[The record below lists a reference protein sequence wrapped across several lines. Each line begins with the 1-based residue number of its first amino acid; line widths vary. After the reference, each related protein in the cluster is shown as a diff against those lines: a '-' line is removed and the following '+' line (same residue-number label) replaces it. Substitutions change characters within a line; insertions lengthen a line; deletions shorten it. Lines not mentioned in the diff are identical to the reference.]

1 MLEIWEYPAHV
12 ETLWLQFLTS
22 LSNTW
27 KDSNKYQHKYESM
40 QNSIWHAIADVD
52 TVHMLLTWKPCDC
65 IKNSHFFWGNA
76 CLKGQ
81 CCWTD
86 EVCFCLKSFPCVL
99 CLTYVYM
106 LIFIVKGQNASL
118 GGLAIHVLFFLILS
132 GLTFPSITNERGHG
146 NYSLS
151 SFSCPSV
158 RGDTKF
164 WPVTQSM
171 IARIIKRV
179 HSGPKKTQMF
189 SSSPF
194 P

>member
-1 MLEIWEYPAHV
+1 MH
-12 ETLWLQFLTS
+12 
-22 LSNTW
+22 
-27 KDSNKYQHKYESM
+27 
-40 QNSIWHAIADVD
+40 NSFWHAISLCTFCSRGNHVIASRRRESLK
-52 TVHMLLTWKPCDC
+52 TLLLL
-65 IKNSHFFWGNA
+65 GNA

-179 HSGPKKTQMF
+179 HSGPKINTNVFQF
-189 SSSPF
+189 TLP
-194 P
+194 

>member
-1 MLEIWEYPAHV
+1 MW
-12 ETLWLQFLTS
+12 TLCTCCSRGNLVIASKTRIFL
-22 LSNTW
+22 
-27 KDSNKYQHKYESM
+27 
-40 QNSIWHAIADVD
+40 
-52 TVHMLLTWKPCDC
+52 
-65 IKNSHFFWGNA
+65 GNA

-151 SFSCPSV
+151 SFSRPSV
-158 RGDTKF
+158 RDDTKF
-164 WPVTQSM
+164 WSVTQSM
-171 IARIIKRV
+171 IARLVNRAHSLNVIHGLKRPKLLLHTCYTIEDV
-179 HSGPKKTQMF
+179 FKTHCIAMIVNWAHSGPKKT
-189 SSSPF
+189 PKCF
-194 P
+194 PVHPSLHFV